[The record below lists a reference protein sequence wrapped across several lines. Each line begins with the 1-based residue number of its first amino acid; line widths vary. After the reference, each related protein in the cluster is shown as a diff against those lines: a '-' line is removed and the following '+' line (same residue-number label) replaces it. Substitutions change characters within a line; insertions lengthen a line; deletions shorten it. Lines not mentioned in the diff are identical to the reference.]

1 MPHRAV
7 WGPRGYPCGTVVQL
21 FLLAVILQ
29 VMQAPMVLSWNWR
42 GSVTVEVFSLLHKSV
57 VSNGTVKAL
66 NTGVL
71 ASFHARGNITGTGVT
86 VSFSA
91 PATSEQNVNEA
102 LEQKLKGFSDLKKIL
117 VVLGPLGDKTVLE
130 SLDLLTKNEVI
141 GFAPYTGSGA
151 VRGWRPNLYF
161 ISVDPLAE
169 TLALLRYALAHLRVR
184 RLGFMYLKGVFF
196 GDTEYQLVVQAM
208 ARMGYGL
215 CGTFALKSSTE
226 ASASSEGFQREW
238 DQFAATNPQAVIL
251 YVYPVDDGKKALLKF
266 LEDKRTS
273 GACILSPF
281 ALQYFVVETLNATYG
296 RGGGYSHGEVIT
308 TGTNPLAKD
317 NEYQA
322 IQRFQKEMKAYLA
335 SHSGASLYGRSDRHL
350 TDDDDGELMVYGW
363 IIGEM
368 LSRALSS
375 REWLKNRSTFK
386 KSLYN
391 QRRYVIDDLV
401 YGDYGG
407 DCPDNVA
414 ALGASCQC
422 NQGGKAVY
430 MKRLVEGFRLES
442 VKSGFMALGTSRCDT
457 DGSRLHAPLAAVA
470 TFMDN
475 SQLSLN
481 AAEEWHGGAS
491 LLVGTG
497 DLGDYDRFFLHRIN
511 TSSGTIWK
519 RLKRE
524 EEEKL
529 VTAVMGVTDEAL
541 LSTSTFVVVD
551 PVLLVPRLRTPNKRV
566 IYLSATLEQ
575 QLFVIAKYLG
585 EKGSIGVHSV
595 ISSSESYYINRF
607 LHLVLQRFEGGL
619 NSSVRLTT
627 SVSVTGYLP
636 REGDVFVIGLKQDDV
651 EVIAKHLSANP
662 KLFVYVPFTEVALYY
677 QTFVRVFRDKGPGSS
692 SSNRLLFA
700 TNLPHWADAN
710 PSSDTVKK
718 FHNAMKDKS
727 KWTPLSLMGFAA
739 GNLLRTV
746 LPQLKKV
753 DADTLSNLFFSE
765 TYLRADDMR
774 YGPYGTEGCGKVEV
788 GLWNDCVTN
797 YGATGIA
804 VWSMARA
811 LDPSV
816 PPIAEPI
823 SQLLQYED
831 RDAGRLT
838 GARLIGVCVG
848 AVLFFLLLVVVIVV
862 VLCRYFADA
871 RDNANAPK
879 EPTDPVT
886 LIFTDIESSTAQ
898 WAAHPEMMPDAVATH
913 HRLIRAL
920 IMHYRCYE
928 VKTVGDSFMI
938 ACRSPSAAVRLACD
952 LQHNFLH
959 HNWGTAALDESYREF
974 ELQRAEEEEGYTPP
988 TAHLDREVYGR
999 LWRGLR
1005 VRVGIHTG
1013 LCDIRYDEVTKG
1025 YDYYGRTANMA
1036 ARTES
1041 VANGGQVLMT
1051 RATYMSLSVV
1061 EREQFDVTALGPVTL
1076 RGVPNP
1082 VEMYQ
1087 LNPIPGRTFAALRL
1101 DRDGPGLDDEGSSP
1115 SLSEVSSLCAGLTD
1129 SARQV
1134 AISLNSLLGVFAPA
1148 QRQNLLLPLCERW
1161 RVSLLRKNSGWSE
1174 AYCREVVYRIA
1185 VRVGR
1190 VADFRV
1196 GHNSLNSS
1204 TILMGGVQPSLLGI
1218 EVLRSPLLS
1227 RSSHPGDNGD
1237 LTSVG
1242 IVASSDASEAL
1253 SRRSTVEATVLK
1265 GDL

>member
-7 WGPRGYPCGTVVQL
+7 WGHRGVPCGTVAQL

-29 VMQAPMVLSWNWR
+29 VMQAPMVLCDNAEEEIN
-42 GSVTVEVFSLLHKSV
+42 VEVFSLLYNRYSSIKTIIAG
-57 VSNGTVKAL
+57 NAGL
-66 NTGVL
+66 N
-71 ASFHARGNITGTGVT
+71 ASFAARRNEGSIAEFVRLTHLSSNNE
-86 VSFSA
+86 SA
-91 PATSEQNVNEA
+91 IMA
-102 LEQKLKGFSDLKKIL
+102 LQQKLKGFSDLKKIL
-117 VVLGPLGDKTVLE
+117 VVLGPVGDTSVLM

-184 RLGFMYLKGVFF
+184 RLGFMYLKGVSF

-215 CGTFALKSSTE
+215 CGTFALKSSIAKAANE
-226 ASASSEGFQREW
+226 KDFQREW

-251 YVYPVDDGKKALLKF
+251 FALPIVDGKKALLKF

-273 GACILSPF
+273 GAYVLSPF
-281 ALQYFVVETLNATYG
+281 PIQYFVVETFKKKYYEGFRNFDG
-296 RGGGYSHGEVIT
+296 QVIT

-322 IQRFQKEMKAYLA
+322 IQRFQKEMKAYLD

-529 VTAVMGVTDEAL
+529 VTVVMGVTDEAL

-627 SVSVTGYLP
+627 SGSVTGYLP

-700 TNLPHWADAN
+700 TNLPHWADGN

-1101 DRDGPGLDDEGSSP
+1101 DRDSPGLDDEVADP
-1115 SLSEVSSLCAGLTD
+1115 SLSEVSSLHAGLTD

-1242 IVASSDASEAL
+1242 IVASSDASEAP
-1253 SRRSTVEATVLK
+1253 SRRSTVEVTSLK